1 MKIGILGGTFNP
13 IHYGHLIIAEYI
25 RVDQNLEKII
35 FIPTGIPPHKNKE
48 EVLDGKI
55 RGEMVALAIE
65 SNPKF
70 ECSTIEIYNEETSY
84 TIDTIKSL
92 KSQNPKDE
100 FHMIIGGD
108 SLMSLR
114 TWKGYKELIGITN
127 IIVGDRYC
135 ACGETIMREIDR
147 LNCETKNTITSIKTP
162 IIEISSTEI
171 RNNLREK
178 RSIKY
183 LVPENVE
190 NFIQKR
196 GLYINGKI

>member
-48 EVLDGKI
+48 EILNSKI
-55 RGEMVALAIE
+55 RSEMVGLAIE
-65 SNPKF
+65 SNPQF
-70 ECSTIEIYNEETSY
+70 ECSNIEIYNKEISY
-84 TIDTIKSL
+84 TIDTVKSL
-92 KSQNPKDE
+92 KSQNPDNE

-114 TWKGYKELIGITN
+114 TWKGYKELISITN
-127 IIVGDRYC
+127 IIVADRYG
-135 ACGETIMREIDR
+135 ACGKTIIAEIDK
-147 LNCETKNTITSIKTP
+147 LNSETKNSITSIKTP

-171 RNNLREK
+171 RNKLKEK
-178 RSIKY
+178 KSIKY
-183 LVPENVE
+183 LLPENVE
-190 NFIQKR
+190 NYILKR
-196 GLYINGKI
+196 GIYNNEKP